1 MNRSSSMAG
10 VLTEEAH
17 YYGLTLSSQAGGNG
31 AIGTYLESKAPRVAH
46 DPFVGAF
53 AVMENIFHF

>member
-1 MNRSSSMAG
+1 MAG